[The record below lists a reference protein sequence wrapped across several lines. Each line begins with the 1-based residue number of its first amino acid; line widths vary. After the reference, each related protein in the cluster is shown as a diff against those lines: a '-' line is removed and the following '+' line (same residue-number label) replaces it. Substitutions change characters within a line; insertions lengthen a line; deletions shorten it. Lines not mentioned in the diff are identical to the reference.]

1 MAKKELSCDEILK
14 GLHAKQYSPI
24 YYLMGE
30 ESYYIDLIAD
40 YIADNVLTDTEKE
53 FNQIVMYGSDVDV
66 PAVIN
71 AAKRYPMMADHQVII
86 VKEAQNIGGNI
97 EELSYYLQK
106 PLGSTLLVMC
116 HKHGVL
122 DRRKKLAGLIEKQGI
137 LFESK
142 KIKETQLPAFI
153 TSYLKRKGIDI
164 EPKASAMLAEFV
176 GPDLSRLTGEL
187 DKLIITL
194 PENSKRISPEQVEK
208 NIGISKDYNS
218 FELKNA
224 LVEKDILKAYKIAKY
239 FEENPKKAPIQLVLA
254 SLFAFYSNLMLAYY
268 APEKTEQGVAS
279 WLGLKS
285 AWGAKD
291 YLIAMRKYNGI
302 KTMQIIGEIRI
313 ADAKSKGVGN
323 SSQDSGDILKELLF
337 KILH

>member
-1 MAKKELSCDEILK
+1 
-14 GLHAKQYSPI
+14 
-24 YYLMGE
+24 
-30 ESYYIDLIAD
+30 
-40 YIADNVLTDTEKE
+40 
-53 FNQIVMYGSDVDV
+53 
-66 PAVIN
+66 
-71 AAKRYPMMADHQVII
+71 
-86 VKEAQNIGGNI
+86 
-97 EELSYYLQK
+97 
-106 PLGSTLLVMC
+106 
-116 HKHGVL
+116 
-122 DRRKKLAGLIEKQGI
+122 
-137 LFESK
+137 
-142 KIKETQLPAFI
+142 
-153 TSYLKRKGIDI
+153 
-164 EPKASAMLAEFV
+164 MLAENV
-176 GPDLSRLTGEL
+176 GPDLIRMTSGLV
-187 DKLIITL
+187 KLLITL
-194 PENSKRISPEQVEK
+194 PEHSKRISPEQVEK

-218 FELKNA
+218 FQLKNA
-224 LVEKDILKAYKIAKY
+224 LVEKNILKAYKIAKY